1 MALVISLKTLVIWF
15 EGLHVHVGLHV
26 FAFIMVMCKRH
37 AFNMMVLSLYKAPH
51 AR

>member
-15 EGLHVHVGLHV
+15 EGLHVHVGLH
-26 FAFIMVMCKRH
+26 AFIMVMCKRH